1 MGGKTALDRQV
12 RSGFQVSV
20 GSVLVA
26 YSRNDFDGLS
36 FLQVRDGDRN
46 SRTVESEPPVGAV
59 DSDAVGLRDREQD
72 AFGKVQ
78 FGIASHE
85 RGVLQCLGIA
95 VAVHF
100 GVLLPVVRVVGHG

>member
-36 FLQVRDGDRN
+36 FLQVRDGNCN

-78 FGIASHE
+78 YA
-85 RGVLQCLGIA
+85 
-95 VAVHF
+95 
-100 GVLLPVVRVVGHG
+100 LPAMSEAFCSTLALP